1 MKPTS
6 RIDFAFDTGLVVY
19 LRDDTEDEE
28 LQVSFEESS
37 SLQLAIEGVQSLSFL
52 ASQIQKVYSIED
64 LVNFLIVFLIRVL
77 LKPTFLIQHKTDLE
91 QYHLATTT
99 TANSF
104 THQPLGFMIAF
115 KAKYLLK
122 LVPCQDSIFLHKDM
136 LFQRE

>member
-1 MKPTS
+1 M
-6 RIDFAFDTGLVVY
+6 VC

-37 SLQLAIEGVQSLSFL
+37 SLQLPIEGVQSLSFL

-64 LVNFLIVFLIRVL
+64 LVNFLVVFLIRVL
-77 LKPTFLIQHKTDLE
+77 LKPIFLIQHKTDLE

-99 TANSF
+99 TAKSF
-104 THQPLGFMIAF
+104 THQPIDFMIAF

>member
-1 MKPTS
+1 M
-6 RIDFAFDTGLVVY
+6 VY

-91 QYHLATTT
+91 QYT
-99 TANSF
+99 
-104 THQPLGFMIAF
+104 
-115 KAKYLLK
+115 
-122 LVPCQDSIFLHKDM
+122 
-136 LFQRE
+136 